1 MKKVKILL
9 TIFTILIAV
18 VPLTV
23 EVLIYRDNLTG
34 LVIPPEISN
43 LLDGANIA
51 DNVGTVTSDISNT
64 PFELPMISG
73 EPQYFPENNT
83 VKFTYNFTNPLE
95 TEITIKTLQAQ
106 IVCHDHGFVL
116 GEVGI
121 DPSTLEPGQ
130 TVNITAFGVLSDDA
144 LEHIATQH
152 AGETSINV
160 DFQNLDVEMAGV
172 TIQMDLQQYVGNIPI
187 PIEYF
192 QYLESD

>member
-9 TIFTILIAV
+9 TILTILIAV

-43 LLDGANIA
+43 LLNGSNIA
-51 DNVGTVTSDISNT
+51 GNVGTVSSDISNT
-64 PFELPMISG
+64 PFEPPMLSG

-121 DPSTLEPGQ
+121 DPSTLEPGK
-130 TVNITAFGVLSDDA
+130 TINITAFGVLSDEA

-192 QYLESD
+192 QYLGSD

>member
-9 TIFTILIAV
+9 TILTILIAV
-18 VPLTV
+18 VPITA

-43 LLDGANIA
+43 LMNGGNIA
-51 DNVGTVTSDISNT
+51 ANMGTVTGDIANT
-64 PFELPMISG
+64 PFEPPMLSG

-95 TEITIKTLQAQ
+95 TEITITTLQAQ
-106 IVCHDHGFVL
+106 VVCHDHDFLL

-121 DPSTLEPGQ
+121 DPSTLAPGQ
-130 TVNITAFGVLSDDA
+130 TIDITAFGVISDEA
-144 LEHIATQH
+144 LEHIVTQH
-152 AGETSINV
+152 AGQTSINA
-160 DFQNLDVEMAGV
+160 DFKNLEVEMGGV

-192 QYLESD
+192 QYLEWG